1 MKKLYLITGS
11 VFIIAAALLL
21 GIMIMNQKT
30 RVTPQQA
37 PAGYQLETLGNM
49 AVIVPEGVKKES
61 IGDEVVFSRSFNATY
76 QSSCDFIGV
85 GKETLKDSEIGLRYI
100 EGSLISAFDGTMN
113 RPGAY
118 KDYMDDKGA
127 LLEGMGEK
135 MLIGKKEVTK
145 ISMSVENCGQT
156 YYFVPKG
163 KGYLIVRTPIASLDF
178 SEQGMNYAKLQTLS
192 GNTLRSEEKMN
203 EMVQVMI
210 SSL

>member
-11 VFIIAAALLL
+11 VFIIAAVLLL
-21 GIMIMNQKT
+21 GIMMMNQKT

-37 PAGYQLETLGNM
+37 PAGYKLETFGDM
-49 AVIVPEGVKKES
+49 ALMVPEGVMKDS
-61 IGDEVVFSRSFNATY
+61 IGDEVVFSRSFTATY

-85 GKETLKDSEIGLRYI
+85 GKETLKDSEIGLRFI
-100 EGSLISAFDGTMN
+100 EGSLTSAFDGTMN
-113 RPGAY
+113 RPLAY
-118 KDYMDDKGA
+118 QDFMDDKGV

-135 MLIGKKEVTK
+135 ILIGKKEVTK

-156 YYFVPKG
+156 YYFVPKD